1 MALQIRRGTN
11 ADRINLTLAN
21 GTRPV
26 AGELLFVT
34 DYNTANVSSLWVGTG
49 NDDGG
54 VPVDTTLAAQYLNL
68 TTNITPNASNT
79 FDIGSTSN
87 AWRTGYFNGI
97 VATGEIEAA
106 SFTGNIVSDNST
118 VIVNANAG
126 TVAANVTGTLTGDTK
141 ASDASTII
149 DHTAKTITGT
159 SIGTHKGTVNA
170 DDNSLRIDGASDRIT
185 NSVIDLDGNIITL
198 ASGNGIQI
206 GTNNSAQGVGFEIY
220 NTDHTARNALRI
232 YSDAGNSNTFN
243 SVEAYASRGSIVTP
257 TINAADDSLFG
268 YVHHGYDGTQ
278 YVQSSYIVAGVD
290 SQATVG
296 VGAVPGNILLGTT
309 PDNGSTVNSVV
320 VNKDGNLGVNTL
332 TPDKKL
338 VVNGNAQVVNELLL
352 GNMDQTAINGLTGA
366 NGMIVYN
373 TSTNKFQ
380 GYENGAWAN
389 LI

>member
-1 MALQIRRGTN
+1 MALQIRRGTD
-11 ADRINLTLAN
+11 AQRQGITPL
-21 GTRPV
+21 
-26 AGELLFVT
+26 AGELIFTTDTKKLFVGDGST
-34 DYNTANVSSLWVGTG
+34 V
-49 NDDGG
+49 GG
-54 VPVDTTLAAQYLNL
+54 VQVDTTLSSQYLSVPS
-68 TTNITPNASNT
+68 NITPDASNT
-79 FDIGSTSN
+79 RDLGTPSA
-87 AWRTGYFNGI
+87 AWRTVHTNGI

-106 SFTGNIVSDNST
+106 SFTGNVVSNSST

-126 TVAANVTGTLTGDTK
+126 TVTANVTGTLTGDTK
-141 ASDASTII
+141 ASDNSTII

-185 NSVIDLDGNIITL
+185 NSVLDFDGNVITL
-198 ASGNGIQI
+198 ATGNGIQI

-243 SVEAYASRGSIVTP
+243 SIEAYASRGSIVTP

-268 YVHHGYDGTQ
+268 YIHHGYDGTQ
-278 YVQSSYIVAGVD
+278 YVQSSYIVAGID
-290 SQATVG
+290 SQASVG
-296 VGAVPGNILLGTT
+296 VGAMPGNILLGTT

-320 VNKDGNLGVNTL
+320 INKDGNLGVNTL
-332 TPDKKL
+332 TPSKKL

-352 GNMDQTAINGLTGA
+352 GNMDETARDALTPA
-366 NGMIVYN
+366 NGMVIYN
-373 TSTNKFQ
+373 TTANKFQ